1 MSTREMKRW
10 AVMRRVRDR
19 ALSLGDAA
27 VLLDLSY
34 RQVRRIYQRF
44 RARGHKGLVHGHVG
58 RRSNH
63 AHPPA
68 VRARAVALI
77 TEHFSGTVRGRGQR
91 FGPTLA
97 TEHLTEEFGP
107 KPTVV
112 SSSPFRRRSALGA
125 SSPSSPATRCRAR
138 AAPSLAIR
146 RSCATGCSPL
156 RLNTRL
162 TSCSW

>member
-19 ALSLGDAA
+19 ELSLGDAA
-27 VLLDLSY
+27 SILAVSY

-68 VRARAVALI
+68 LRVRAVALI
-77 TEHFSGTVRGRGQR
+77 TSHFSGMPRSTAAGHPMPGDT
-91 FGPTLA
+91 P
-97 TEHLTEEFGP
+97 
-107 KPTVV
+107 
-112 SSSPFRRRSALGA
+112 PFCRPSRWCRS
-125 SSPSSPATRCRAR
+125 
-138 AAPSLAIR
+138 
-146 RSCATGCSPL
+146 
-156 RLNTRL
+156 
-162 TSCSW
+162 